1 MGKTKLTTIIINKK
15 QYKEIWT
22 QEFVD
27 GVIYILERYDY
38 QNDDIDSKIT
48 IRGCCD
54 INYDTV
60 ERYGLGSTRW
70 DGMPDT
76 EIKDI
81 KDNDELIQYINE
93 FTELEY
99 DITDI
104 KKYISTVYFKRL
116 ESGGFERDVSYYDLV
131 NFDTLDFYKG
141 MAQCIQWLNLPIQ
154 LDNVLNTQD
163 YSIVNIDE

>member
-15 QYKEIWT
+15 QYKDTWT
-22 QEFVD
+22 QDFVD

-38 QNDDIDSKIT
+38 ENDDIDSKIT

-60 ERYGLGSTRW
+60 ERFGLGSTRW

-76 EIKDI
+76 ELDDI
-81 KDNDELIQYINE
+81 KDNDSLIQYITD

-99 DITDI
+99 EKDDIN
-104 KKYISTVYFKRL
+104 KYVTNVYFKRL
-116 ESGGFERDVSYYDLV
+116 ESGGFERDVSYCDLV
-131 NFDTLDFYKG
+131 HFDNIDFYKG
-141 MAQCIQWLNLPIQ
+141 MEQCIEWLNLPVR
-154 LDNVLNTQD
+154 LDNVLDTQD
-163 YSIVNIDE
+163 YSDINVD